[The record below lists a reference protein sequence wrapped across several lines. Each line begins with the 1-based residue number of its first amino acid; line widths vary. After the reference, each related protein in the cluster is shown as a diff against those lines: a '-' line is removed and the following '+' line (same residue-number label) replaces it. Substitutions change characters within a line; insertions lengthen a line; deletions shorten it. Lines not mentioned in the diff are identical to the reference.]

1 MIEKYEIKL
10 PELPQE
16 EKDNLVNIVSK
27 ICREIVAKESDMA
40 FYKGFETG
48 LLRHT
53 WMRDGIT
60 YVGNA
65 TYTLKEAIE
74 MAIKDGLLPEHY
86 NGK

>member
-1 MIEKYEIKL
+1 MENEFKIIT

-16 EKDNLVNIVSK
+16 EKDNLVDIVSK
-27 ICREIVAKESDMA
+27 ICGEIVAKESDKA
-40 FYKGFETG
+40 FFKGFEVG

-53 WMRDGIT
+53 WMRDGVT